1 MPDAPTPTGPLSR
14 SLRIAAIAFAALL
27 LTSTFVYLGFP
38 YDRLAAIA
46 AEQIE
51 GSTGYRIV
59 HGPVAASPGLLGP
72 GIAVEDLSAIAPNGD
87 RWEFSRIRVRPAWSL
102 AWFSA
107 SPAISVDAQ
116 ADFGHVI
123 GVTTVLSTPAF
134 DGEVTGVDLTRLLA
148 EVLPRGAQLTGD
160 ADIVADVTMGSD
172 GAEGPISISL
182 RDGTLSHSG
191 LPIDVPYE
199 QIDAELRLGGEL
211 TAEILSLTIRSP
223 LGSGNVAGTV
233 GRAAAM
239 GSAPLDLR
247 IEIAASE
254 DIHSLLKA
262 QGVRLGK
269 DGQISL
275 KVGGTVGSPRAVR
288 Q

>member
-1 MPDAPTPTGPLSR
+1 MPNTSASIGPLSR
-14 SLRIAAIAFAALL
+14 PWRIAAIAAAALL
-27 LTSTFVYLGFP
+27 LTSAFMYLGFP
-38 YDRLAAIA
+38 YDRLAGIA

-72 GIAVEDLSAIAPNGD
+72 GITVLDLRAIAPNGD
-87 RWEFSRIRVRPAWSL
+87 SWEFSRIRVRPAWSL
-102 AWFSA
+102 AWFTA
-107 SPAISVDAQ
+107 IPAIFVHAE
-116 ADFGHVI
+116 ADFGQLR
-123 GVTTVLSTPAF
+123 GVTTVSSAPAF
-134 DGEVTGVDLTRLLA
+134 DGEVTGVDLTRLLV
-148 EVLPRGAQLTGD
+148 EVLPRGAQLTGN
-160 ADIVADVTMGSD
+160 ADIVADVTMGPD
-172 GAEGPISISL
+172 GAEGPISFSL
-182 RDGTLSHSG
+182 RDGTLSYPG

-223 LGSGNVAGTV
+223 LGSGTLAGTV
-233 GRAAAM
+233 GRSAAIE
-239 GSAPLDLR
+239 SAPLDLT

-254 DIHSLLKA
+254 DVRSLLKA

-275 KVGGTVGSPRAVR
+275 RVGGTVGSPRAVR